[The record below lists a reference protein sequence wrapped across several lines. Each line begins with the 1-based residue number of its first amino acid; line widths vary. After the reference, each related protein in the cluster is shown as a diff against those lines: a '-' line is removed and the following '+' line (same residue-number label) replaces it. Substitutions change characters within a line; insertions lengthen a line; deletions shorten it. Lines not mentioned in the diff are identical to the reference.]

1 MSSSSKS
8 GSRRNSGAKPQK
20 SSKEKK
26 TRTKKPKTG
35 AKYLTKEESAEPTL
49 QEIAEKTVASIER
62 LGSQTFALAPF
73 SQYYDDWLVS
83 LRQVVSEF
91 EVSPTL
97 KVDEAF
103 TKEREAAFLEVQS
116 ALAEMRVQE
125 SDISDAEKALH
136 DVNHELGDADAD
148 YAEKTRELGNKR
160 NADVTRLTTRISTL
174 EDVLSQQEGLKFG
187 FFQFGAKKEAAKK
200 LEETKKILNSAV
212 VNEVISKQD
221 KLSKQLVKKSDI
233 VDKDVSHVIKFL
245 QALHVY
251 EAALDQQQD
260 VKIVE
265 NVLSNERVNQRL
277 DDLFSANISS
287 SEELQTAFNRLING
301 SGETAVSDKTC
312 PSTCPVISTGLDK

>member
-8 GSRRNSGAKPQK
+8 GSRRNSGAKLQK
-20 SSKEKK
+20 SSNEKK
-26 TRTKKPKTG
+26 ARAKKPKTG
-35 AKYLTKEESAEPTL
+35 AKYLKKEEATESTL
-49 QEIAEKTVASIER
+49 QDITEKTLASIER
-62 LGSQTFALAPF
+62 LGSQTFALAPY

-200 LEETKKILNSAV
+200 LEETKKDLTAAK
-212 VNEVISKQD
+212 NEMEVTLQNFTLEQD
-221 KLSKQLVKKSDI
+221 KLHDSYVAKKEALSTKSDALRKEIEKLEVDTSIEMRKQVCSRLSNAVNELVK
-233 VDKDVSHVIKFL
+233 
-245 QALHVY
+245 
-251 EAALDQQQD
+251 
-260 VKIVE
+260 
-265 NVLSNERVNQRL
+265 RL
-277 DDLFSANISS
+277 PAKESS
-287 SEELQTAFNRLING
+287 
-301 SGETAVSDKTC
+301 
-312 PSTCPVISTGLDK
+312 